1 MALLL
6 HTPRLALL
14 LLLLRLMLRA
24 VLLLLL
30 LLLLAVVA
38 SGVRVHAAR
47 PLLLCSVCGKSSV

>member
-24 VLLLLL
+24 VLLL